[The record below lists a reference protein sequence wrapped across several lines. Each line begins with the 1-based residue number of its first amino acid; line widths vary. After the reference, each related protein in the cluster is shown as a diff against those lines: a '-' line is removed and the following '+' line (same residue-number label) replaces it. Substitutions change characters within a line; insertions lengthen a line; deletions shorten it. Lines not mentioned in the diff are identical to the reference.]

1 MVSGVCECFILTPPK
16 RHSKCVEF
24 PAEKR
29 RFRWPDT
36 PGYDIIEKIYM
47 TGATRMDD
55 QQMLDT
61 KTIRAAVAGEKWAT
75 EKVLAYYEDYI
86 NELSTVEVR
95 QTDGS
100 VKK

>member
-1 MVSGVCECFILTPPK
+1 
-16 RHSKCVEF
+16 
-24 PAEKR
+24 
-29 RFRWPDT
+29 
-36 PGYDIIEKIYM
+36 
-47 TGATRMDD
+47 MDN

-95 QTDGS
+95 QPDGS
-100 VKK
+100 VKKQVDEDMKQRITLKLLEALPSFPLEQE